1 MNVDVESILAL
12 VIPIVA
18 IVMGVGFAMLSNWL
32 DYRKKREIFE
42 LHHKERMAAI
52 EKGMDVPALPQELF
66 ERNRNDSSSPGRY
79 LRIGFI
85 WLLVGLAVMIA
96 LRAEGKPG
104 AYFGLIPAA
113 VGLANLFYYMFRP
126 REAKS
131 TGDSNTAPTYKA

>member
-1 MNVDVESILAL
+1 MDHNVVGILAF

-18 IVMGVGFAMLSNWL
+18 IVMGIGLAMLSNWL
-32 DYRKKREIFE
+32 DYRKKSEIFE

-66 ERNRNDSSSPGRY
+66 ETKRKASSSPGCY
-79 LRIGFI
+79 LRHGFI
-85 WLLVGLAVMIA
+85 WLLVGLAVMIS

-131 TGDSNTAPTYKA
+131 TDNSNTAPTYKA

>member
-1 MNVDVESILAL
+1 MDRNVEGIFAL

-18 IVMGVGFAMLSNWL
+18 IVMGLGFAMLINWL

-66 ERNRNDSSSPGRY
+66 QGNRNASGSPGCY
-79 LRIGFI
+79 LRHGFI

-96 LRAEGKPG
+96 LRAEGMPG

-113 VGLANLFYYMFRP
+113 VGLANLFYYVLRP
-126 REAKS
+126 RLAKS
-131 TGDSNTAPTYKA
+131 TNNSNTAPTYKA